1 MAPVCDNQDL
11 VEQTIDHELRVKL
24 LRSVGPLSDSTL
36 EAIRRCG
43 VTKITDLQYLRED
56 SVSYLSDLNEVQQ
69 GKLIAVC
76 QLMRKD
82 QYVDLEHLSDTDVR
96 RRLSISIPCRATD
109 ESISTHDYFNTTT
122 SGMTLRT
129 ASTKKEDKT
138 NKNEKKN
145 LDVEEK
151 ENVHRNFNQKE
162 RKGNPKHGGRKC
174 KCMNLLIYLIVLV
187 WLPFRFYWVMK
198 KRTKHQLDEPVDE
211 VASSSV
217 VEKTIG
223 EVQNIMKKPV
233 QEVKKSV
240 ETRTKPNFS
249 FRVTTAKPA
258 KSQSSTTS
266 QKCSASGPVVDC
278 CCPQECNSDILN
290 TTVWR
295 LLTCKRRVEF
305 LIKKYHNDQRE
316 ACVKTAEEYPEECGK
331 CNPDKCSIPVE

>member
-11 VEQTIDHELRVKL
+11 VEQTIDQELRVKL

-233 QEVKKSV
+233 QEVKKS
-240 ETRTKPNFS
+240 
-249 FRVTTAKPA
+249 A
-258 KSQSSTTS
+258 KSQSATTS
-266 QKCSASGPVVDC
+266 QKCSASGSVVDC
-278 CCPQECNSDILN
+278 CCPQECNIDILN
-290 TTVWR
+290 TKVSGFI
-295 LLTCKRRVEF
+295 TCKIRAEF
-305 LIKKYHNDQRE
+305 LIKKYQNNQRL
-316 ACVKTAEEYPEECGK
+316 ACVTTAEQYPEECGK
-331 CNPDKCSIPVE
+331 CHPDKCPIPVE